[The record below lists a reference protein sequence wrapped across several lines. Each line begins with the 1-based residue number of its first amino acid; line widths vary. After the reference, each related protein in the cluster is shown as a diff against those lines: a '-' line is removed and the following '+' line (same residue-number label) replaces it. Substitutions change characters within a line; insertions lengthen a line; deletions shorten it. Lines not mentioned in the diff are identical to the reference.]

1 MGPAVK
7 SPPPSVADKL
17 VTFVSHHAAPVA
29 IGLLAVIMGL
39 HAMDSSLWVLAHLKG
54 VAMFNLCL
62 LLDMACRRI
71 LLRILMRGAAAT
83 TSNRQDH
90 EQLFVRTLLL
100 LFPSAKE
107 ADGIFWNW
115 AEGCVTSALA
125 LLQGNKAPAAAEAA
139 AMTKKPS
146 MSRRMTTGAG
156 TLSEAVEAIT
166 LGDDETSTGGSPL
179 RRGSGGEKKFH
190 SALYVSAPLAAS
202 IALHKPRAILL
213 RIISLII
220 ATSAMLEVC
229 GGVPLET
236 TTTTAAVLRVALL
249 LRLLVP
255 LDASLNWVLSDLLTA
270 REVSQHVRHG
280 FWYLAVV
287 VRIVAWA
294 AAATS
299 ALALSGFDVSSMI
312 TAWGFAGFAVTLS
325 MQQVI
330 KDLFN
335 TFRLF
340 LNRPFDEGDE
350 VNLGGGLGNG
360 IVKAVDLTH
369 TTVAMLN
376 SNQEL
381 LVPNVQI
388 ADGKVENYSRMDGR
402 RRGMI
407 EIVVAVTTPVA
418 KMRAI
423 PTLMRKSCEAAGLSI
438 NWCHMDGVTAQGVR
452 YLACIA
458 GDADWTTFSNARQE
472 ATLTI
477 LQALGLLGV
486 ELPTGTLA
494 TPTKLSPFLD
504 AIDVDKAVESAV
516 AAVATASSA
525 APAAA
530 PPKLKSQGSID
541 QKLRVT
547 NQRVSPVSD
556 LETVTE

>member
-1 MGPAVK
+1 MPPAVK
-7 SPPPSVADKL
+7 STPPPSLADQC
-17 VTFVSHHAAPVA
+17 VTFASHHAASVA
-29 IGLLAVIMGL
+29 IGLLAVVMGL
-39 HAMDSSLWVLAHLKG
+39 HAMESSLWVLAHVKG
-54 VAMFNLCL
+54 IAMFNLCL
-62 LLDMACRRI
+62 LLDMAMRQA

-83 TSNRQDH
+83 TSDKQDKH
-90 EQLFVRTLLL
+90 DQEQLFVRTLLL

-115 AEGCVTSALA
+115 AEGCVTNTLA
-125 LLQGNKAPAAAEAA
+125 LVQGKKAPAAAEAA
-139 AMTKKPS
+139 ATPKPPS
-146 MSRRMTTGAG
+146 MTRQMTTGAG
-156 TLSEAVEAIT
+156 TLSEAVECIS
-166 LGDDETSTGGSPL
+166 LGDDETATGGSPL
-179 RRGSGGEKKFH
+179 RRGSGAEKKFR

-202 IALHKPRAILL
+202 IALRKPRAIML

-236 TTTTAAVLRVALL
+236 PTTTASVLRVALL

-325 MQQVI
+325 LQQVI

-350 VNLGGGLGNG
+350 INLGGGLGNG

-388 ADGKVENYSRMDGR
+388 ADGKVENYSRMEGR

-418 KMRAI
+418 QLRAV
-423 PTLMRKSCEAAGLSI
+423 PTLMRRACEAAGLTV
-438 NWCHMDGVTAQGVR
+438 NWCHMDGVTAQGAR
-452 YLACIA
+452 FLACIA
-458 GDADWTTFSNARQE
+458 GDANWTAFSNARQD

-486 ELPTGTLA
+486 ELPTGTLS
-494 TPTKLSPFLD
+494 TPTKLTPYLD
-504 AIDVDKAVESAV
+504 AVDVDKAVEAAV
-516 AAVATASSA
+516 AAVATVSPA
-525 APAAA
+525 AP
-530 PPKLKSQGSID
+530 PKPKLKSQGSTD
-541 QKLRVT
+541 QK
-547 NQRVSPVSD
+547 QRATHSECQSD